1 MGHAYLSFTA
11 VRSVLPAAA
20 AAASSSEVQ
29 FKLKSLFLPDLG
41 LAGGEASLWDI
52 TMNSSTQGPTLEH
65 LQKVVYLKQEKL
77 FFE

>member
-11 VRSVLPAAA
+11 VRSVLPA

-65 LQKVVYLKQEKL
+65 LQKVV
-77 FFE
+77 